1 MKEFTF
7 KCQQLV
13 RVWEEIS
20 FDIEAESY
28 EDAVK
33 QIREMKKTHV
43 YDAECEKDNIN
54 IYDNEFVF
62 ESREQIN
69 PSENN
74 GKPTLFYVDNDGV
87 DICNNVEQ

>member
-13 RVWEEIS
+13 RVWEEVS

-33 QIREMKKTHV
+33 
-43 YDAECEKDNIN
+43 
-54 IYDNEFVF
+54 
-62 ESREQIN
+62 
-69 PSENN
+69 
-74 GKPTLFYVDNDGV
+74 
-87 DICNNVEQ
+87 

>member
-13 RVWEEIS
+13 RVWEEVS

-33 QIREMKKTHV
+33 QIKEMKKTHV
-43 YDAECEKDNIN
+43 YDAEQEKDNIN
-54 IYDNEFVF
+54 VYDNEFNF
-62 ESREQIN
+62 ESMEYIK
-69 PSENN
+69 PLEND
-74 GKPTLFYVDNDGV
+74 GKATLFYVDNEGV